1 MISGSARIRPARR
14 CRIVVDMSTT
24 TPAPTTRPIPAPPT
38 GTRLWWVDAVRAG
51 SLAVVVLGHFLIALV
66 QAVPGGELQVG
77 ALLDEAAW
85 SHPLTWLLQ
94 VMACFFAV
102 GGVVAAGRTPITSVG
117 AWASWMTGRVR
128 GLVAPTVPLLA
139 LWVLAA
145 PLLSATFGADVV
157 GTASQAALVPLW
169 FLAVY
174 LLIQAITPVWVAVV
188 DRVGV
193 ARPVAA
199 LLLGVAM
206 VDAAHLAGTP
216 FVGFANFVLVWSI
229 PTVLG
234 IAAGQGR
241 LSARSLLRLA
251 AVALSAALLLVPLLG
266 YAVPVVG
273 VTGTARSNNSPP
285 SLLLALH
292 GLAYA
297 SAVLAL
303 APRAE
308 RALSATRRRRA
319 VLAAAGRWSM
329 GVYLWHMT
337 GLVVLVAIALVT
349 TVPGVDALLALEP
362 LTAGWWMARPLFMA
376 LALVPTVALIA
387 LSGPAVRLLT
397 RLLGRAPV
405 GPVAVTMA
413 VMAWATGLA
422 ILITAGVTPF
432 AVTPLALLAGGTTLL
447 AAGGRTAG

>member
-1 MISGSARIRPARR
+1 M
-14 CRIVVDMSTT
+14 
-24 TPAPTTRPIPAPPT
+24 
-38 GTRLWWVDAVRAG
+38 RAG

-66 QAVPGGELQVG
+66 QVTPAGDLHVG
-77 ALLDEAAW
+77 ALLDEAGW

-102 GGVVAAGRTPITSVG
+102 GGVVAAGRSPITSVG
-117 AWASWMTGRVR
+117 EWVSWMTGRVR

-174 LLIQAITPVWVAVV
+174 LLIQALTPMWVALV
-188 DRVGV
+188 DRAGV
-193 ARPVAA
+193 ARPVAG
-199 LLLGVAM
+199 LLIGVAM
-206 VDAAHLAGTP
+206 VDAAHLAGVP
-216 FVGFANFVLVWSI
+216 FIGVANFVLAWSI

-234 IAAGQGR
+234 IAVGHGR
-241 LSARSLLRLA
+241 VSTRSLLHLA
-251 AVALSAALLLVPLLG
+251 GVALVAALLLVPVLG

-273 VTGTARSNNSPP
+273 VTGTTRSNNSPP

-303 APRAE
+303 APRTE
-308 RALSATRRRRA
+308 RVLSATRRRRA

-329 GVYLWHMT
+329 GIYLWHMT
-337 GLVVLVAIALVT
+337 GLVVLVALAIVA
-349 TVPGVDALLALEP
+349 TVPGVDGLLALDP
-362 LTAGWWMARPLFMA
+362 LTAGWWMTRPLFMA
-376 LALVPTVALIA
+376 LALAPTVALIA
-387 LSGPAVRLLT
+387 LSGPAVRLLA
-397 RLLGRAPV
+397 RLLDRGPA

-413 VMAWATGLA
+413 VLAWSTGLA
-422 ILITAGVTPF
+422 MLITAGVTPF
-432 AVTPLALLAGGTTLL
+432 AVTPLGLLAGGTAML
-447 AAGGRTAG
+447 AAGVRARSTG